1 MAAVPHRGRK
11 PRSAA
16 PASPAPALAAA
27 TSGRDLL
34 SVADL
39 SGEEIAR
46 LIARAAAVKHDPAAS
61 TGQAAPGARPLR
73 GRTLGLLFQKASTR
87 TRISFEVAMT
97 QLGGHS
103 LFLSADELQLGR
115 GEPIADT
122 ARVLSGYL
130 DGLVIRTFDQATLE
144 EWARH
149 AAIPVIN
156 GLTDLH
162 HPCQALSDLLTIT
175 EVFGAPTGSTTG
187 GAPDGAGGGG
197 PLRGLRLAYIGDGNN
212 VAHSLVEAAARTG
225 LSITLAC
232 PSAHRPNELILARA
246 RRDAKTTGAIIELT
260 DDPAAAARD
269 SHVLYTDVW
278 TSMGQERQAKRR
290 RKNFRG
296 FQLNRALVK
305 LARPEAIIMHCLPAH
320 RGEEIT
326 DEVMDSPRSRIF
338 QQAEN
343 RLHMQKAILEW
354 LMGNG
359 G

>member
-1 MAAVPHRGRK
+1 MKNKSVPIF
-11 PRSAA
+11 PRH
-16 PASPAPALAAA
+16 
-27 TSGRDLL
+27 LL

-39 SGEEIAR
+39 SSDQVAQF
-46 LIARAAAVKHDPAAS
+46 LDRAAILKKEAS
-61 TGQAAPGARPLR
+61 GSSGTPLR
-73 GRTLGLLFQKASTR
+73 GKTLGLIFQKASTR

-144 EWARH
+144 EWAAH

-175 EVFGAPTGSTTG
+175 EALGR
-187 GAPDGAGGGG
+187 
-197 PLRGLRLAYIGDGNN
+197 LRGVKLAYIGDGNN

-232 PSAHRPNELILARA
+232 PKGHGPNESILARA
-246 RRDAKTTGAIIELT
+246 RRDAKATGAIVELT
-260 DDPAAAARD
+260 TDPASAARD
-269 SHVLYTDVW
+269 SDVLYTDVW
-278 TSMGQERQAKRR
+278 TSMGQERQAARR
-290 RKNFRG
+290 RKLFRA
-296 FQLNRALVK
+296 FQLNRSLVK
-305 LARPEAIIMHCLPAH
+305 LARPEAIVLHCLPAH

-326 DEVMDSPRSRIF
+326 DEVMDSPRARIF

-354 LMGNG
+354 LLRRA
-359 G
+359 

>member
-1 MAAVPHRGRK
+1 MSASFHRRH
-11 PRSAA
+11 
-16 PASPAPALAAA
+16 
-27 TSGRDLL
+27 LL

-39 SGEEIAR
+39 SSDEIAQ
-46 LIARAAAVKHDPAAS
+46 LLDRAVVLKKDLPGSSSAS
-61 TGQAAPGARPLR
+61 LHGK
-73 GRTLGLLFQKASTR
+73 TLGLLFQKASTR

-103 LFLSADELQLGR
+103 LFLSTDELQLGR

-130 DGLVIRTFDQATLE
+130 SGLVIRTYDQATLE
-144 EWARH
+144 EWATH
-149 AAIPVIN
+149 ATIPVIN

-175 EVFGAPTGSTTG
+175 EALGQ
-187 GAPDGAGGGG
+187 
-197 PLRGLRLAYIGDGNN
+197 LRGLKLAYIGDGNN

-232 PSAHRPNELILARA
+232 PKPHQPSELILARA
-246 RRDAKTTGAIIELT
+246 RREGRATGAVIELT
-260 DDPAAAARD
+260 TDPAAAVHE
-269 SHVLYTDVW
+269 SHILYTDVW
-278 TSMGQERQAKRR
+278 TSMGQERQAARR

-296 FQLNRALVK
+296 FQLNRSLVK
-305 LARPEAIIMHCLPAH
+305 LARPDAIIMHCLPAH

-326 DEVMDSPRSRIF
+326 DEVMDSPRSVIF
-338 QQAEN
+338 QQAQN

-354 LMGNG
+354 LLA
-359 G
+359 